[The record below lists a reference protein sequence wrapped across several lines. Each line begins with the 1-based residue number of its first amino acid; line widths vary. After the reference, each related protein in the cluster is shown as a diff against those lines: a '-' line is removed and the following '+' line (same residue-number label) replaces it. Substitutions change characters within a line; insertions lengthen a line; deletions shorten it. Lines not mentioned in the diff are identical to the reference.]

1 MSEAALE
8 KVQLER
14 DGLAKELQLVQSAIP
29 KDKAAEQLI
38 AFMAE
43 KTDPFNAPDNEWASA
58 SGDGGPCCTI
68 V

>member
-14 DGLAKELQLVQSAIP
+14 DQLAKELQLVQSAIP
-29 KDKAAEQLI
+29 KERAAEQLI

-43 KTDPFNAPDNEWASA
+43 KQDPFNAADNEWASA
-58 SGDGGPCCTI
+58 SGDGGPCCNI
-68 V
+68 A